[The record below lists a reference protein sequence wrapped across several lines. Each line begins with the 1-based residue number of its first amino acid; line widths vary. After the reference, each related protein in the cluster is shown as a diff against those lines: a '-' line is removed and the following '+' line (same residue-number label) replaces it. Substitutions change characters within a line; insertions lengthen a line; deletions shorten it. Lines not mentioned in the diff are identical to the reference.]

1 MQHQDSAEELDSY
14 GSKALALFLNKYRRI
29 SVADACMQTQDGL
42 KSENLTVWANRTGQW
57 EIVPVPKE
65 WNKTPTRSLC
75 REVVT
80 EVFGLS
86 DEQYEAIRDAL
97 DDVGSND
104 RMGIYRHKGNPQEYA
119 IVLRLPN
126 RDKFETLKL
135 GAMAGAGI
143 GLGVLGKMFSNQG
156 AQRDTWFEAV
166 KNFMLYSQA
175 FEQNYSELKDM
186 LLTEEEKMELVK
198 WIPDPPQVVT
208 EALKSK
214 IFAWEYNNFSGASE
228 DKYQAIANSINV
240 PVPKTASYIANRRSL
255 ITHVFE
261 NVYSYLYSQALAEAQ
276 DQHGN
281 NINADDLN
289 ITAADVKKHV
299 SKTNLLPKYL
309 SRLTTPP
316 QPEVDEQQRIIELQ
330 SIVKETALAIQEQY
344 QILEETEA
352 WIKPP

>member
-1 MQHQDSAEELDSY
+1 MQHQGSAEELDSY

-135 GAMAGAGI
+135 GATAGAGI
-143 GLGVLGKMFSNQG
+143 GLGVLGKMLSNQG
-156 AQRDTWFEAV
+156 VWNAQRDTWFEAF
-166 KNFMLYSQA
+166 KNFMMYSQA
-175 FEQNYSELKDM
+175 FEQNYTELKNM
-186 LLTEEEKMELVK
+186 IFTEEEQEELVK
-198 WIPDPPQVVT
+198 WIPDPRVVT
-208 EALKSK
+208 PELKSK

-228 DKYQAIANSINV
+228 DKYQDIAKSIDFRL
-240 PVPKTASYIANRRSL
+240 PKAALYIANRRSL
-255 ITHVFE
+255 LSHIYENIHSFLHRENTSDQREKKVITDDDIIRQATIA
-261 NVYSYLYSQALAEAQ
+261 NPLSQYLL
-276 DQHGN
+276 
-281 NINADDLN
+281 
-289 ITAADVKKHV
+289 K
-299 SKTNLLPKYL
+299 
-309 SRLTTPP
+309 LTTPP
-316 QPEVDEQQRIIELQ
+316 QPEVDKRQRIIELQ
-330 SIVKETALAIQEQY
+330 SIVKETALALQKQCH
-344 QILEETEA
+344 ILEETEA
-352 WIKPP
+352 WINAPIKPLN